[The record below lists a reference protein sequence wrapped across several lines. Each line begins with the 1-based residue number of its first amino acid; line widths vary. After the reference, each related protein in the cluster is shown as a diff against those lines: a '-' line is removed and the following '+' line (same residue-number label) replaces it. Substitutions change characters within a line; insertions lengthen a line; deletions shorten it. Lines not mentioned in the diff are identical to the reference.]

1 MTHRIKFVCFVILFC
16 SVSTFGKNHPNVGDY
31 PLTAHVISIEGV
43 DTTDVSPVRNNST
56 GVITGSVV
64 SGDAYQRVEFR
75 IDNKI
80 YITEGRWRHRPA
92 IGTDLPAKIVHHH
105 RQDEIDVLA
114 TDKKGKA
121 VYWKFRVTGQR
132 ENPGH

>member
-1 MTHRIKFVCFVILFC
+1 MKFIGFVILFC
-16 SVSTFGKNHPNVGDY
+16 SVLALGKDDAKMGDY

-43 DTTDVSPVRNNST
+43 DTTDVSPVMNNST
-56 GVITGSVV
+56 GVITGRVV

-75 IDNKI
+75 IDNTI
-80 YITEGRWRHRPA
+80 YITEGRWRHRPS
-92 IGTDLPAKIVHHH
+92 IGTDLPAKIVHNR

-121 VYWKFRVTGQR
+121 VYWKFHVIGQR